1 MDDDSLYTSISLRE
15 ESIQKVKNA
24 LKLLKSKQIELS
36 EQRLMRECLRYVLRA
51 WKGRKT
57 KSERLRTYNQ
67 RSGIYKIKAFY
78 LPLKL
83 YQVTW
88 ARSHHSG
95 ISVSRMV
102 DFGITTYLDRIVEE
116 YLATAYRGREK
127 VDVEKWQK
135 KVEARRG
142 ISGFLINYSTATAKN
157 DGTVLDYLETTEIM
171 SHQAILRRILPP
183 RH

>member
-1 MDDDSLYTSISLRE
+1 MDEESVHTSISLRA
-15 ESIQKVKNA
+15 ESIQKVKTA
-24 LKLLKSKQIELS
+24 LKLLQSRQIEVS
-36 EQRLMRECLRYVLRA
+36 EQRLMRDCLRVVLRA
-51 WKGRKT
+51 WKGRKA

-67 RSGIYKIKAFY
+67 RSGVYKIKAFY

-116 YLATAYRGREK
+116 YLATPYRGRDK
-127 VDVEKWQK
+127 ADVQKWRK
-135 KVEARRG
+135 KTEARRD
-142 ISGFLINYSTATAKN
+142 IPRFFINYTTATETN
-157 DGTVLDYLETTEIM
+157 DGTLLDYMEKTEILPYE
-171 SHQAILRRILPP
+171 SIFRLILPLP
-183 RH
+183 R